1 MMSWREG
8 LLYVMSAVAGCIG
21 LLLMGTYAWSVW
33 SVIGEPDQS
42 IIFWYSSFL
51 LFGLFLVAVAVVF
64 VVLARI
70 MRRENRENSERKQ

>member
-1 MMSWREG
+1 MTWREG
-8 LLYVMSAVAGCIG
+8 LLYLMSAVAGFVG
-21 LLLMGTYAWSVW
+21 LLLIGTYAWSVW

-51 LFGLFLVAVAVVF
+51 FFGLFLVAVAVVF

-70 MRRENRENSERKQ
+70 MRRENRKNVERQQ

>member
-8 LLYVMSAVAGCIG
+8 LLYVMSAGAGFIG
-21 LLLMGTYAWSVW
+21 LLLIGTYAWSVW

-42 IIFWYSSFL
+42 IIFWYSFFL
-51 LFGLFLVAVAVVF
+51 LFGLFLVAVAAVL

-70 MRRENRENSERKQ
+70 MRRENRANSEAKQ